1 MSFAAA
7 RWGASVVAAAGPSPV
22 AVAGPPAR
30 VAVVGGGH
38 WAAVPGACRVAAV
51 DNDRWTPTCDLS
63 RLHPWRSSG
72 GRVLRRYR
80 QLAYHAR

>member
-30 VAVVGGGH
+30 VAVV
-38 WAAVPGACRVAAV
+38 AAVPGACRVAAV

-63 RLHPWRSSG
+63 RLHPWRSLG

-80 QLAYHAR
+80 QLAYYAR